1 MLPDSLLLHRRE
13 GNAVH
18 PRWLEAGD
26 LPWLEEMLVR
36 RDRAIGQPQRELEEI
51 LLGDAPF
58 PKRRLVA
65 RVLSGL
71 ARPMQKSP
79 LDPKRVRAAVFG
91 AAAGAVPREQAMA
104 VAADLVKGTRAEV
117 ESSLFADL
125 PGERRVAALA
135 KPLSPE
141 ELRLK
146 VNFSLAA
153 AFLARAVRVTVKTE
167 KDPLPLVR
175 HARWNGLIAERRE
188 GAIVLSGPFSLFR
201 HSILYGSALAG
212 VLPALARLG
221 AFSASVD
228 LLLRGT
234 AGRLTFDAAAP
245 VFLDGAVKISS
256 SSPAARLARE
266 LLQVAP
272 GWAAIADPEP
282 LAVGG
287 GILDA
292 DLLLV
297 PPDGGPAWRVELLRF
312 WTAAHVRQRVDAW
325 THAGVNVRLL
335 LDAARNGGEEPPPE
349 HPAVIVFDKRPNAV
363 TLLARLANGTVA
375 EASP

>member
-18 PRWLEAGD
+18 ARWLEAND
-26 LPWLEEMLVR
+26 VSWLEEMLIR
-36 RDRAIGQPQRELEEI
+36 RDRAIGRPQRELEEM
-51 LLGDAPF
+51 LLGDAPS

-65 RVLSGL
+65 RVLARL
-71 ARPMQKSP
+71 ARPLQKSP

-91 AAAGAVPREQAMA
+91 AAAGAVPREQAMR
-104 VAADLVKGTRAEV
+104 VAADLVKGTPADV
-117 ESSLFADL
+117 ETSLFADL
-125 PGERRVAALA
+125 PGERRVAKLA

-141 ELRLK
+141 GLRLK

-153 AFLARAVRVTVKTE
+153 SFLARAVRVTVTTE

-221 AFSASVD
+221 AFSASID

-234 AGRLTFDAAAP
+234 PGRLTFDGAAP
-245 VFLDGAVKISS
+245 VFLDEAVTISS
-256 SSPAARLARE
+256 SSPVARLARE
-266 LLQVAP
+266 MLEVAP
-272 GWAAIADPEP
+272 GWAAIVDPEP

-297 PPDGGPAWRVELLRF
+297 PPDGGPPWRVELLRF
-312 WTAAHVRQRVDAW
+312 WTAAHVRQRIEAW
-325 THAGVNVRLL
+325 VHAGANVRLL
-335 LDAARNGGEEPPPE
+335 LDATRNGGEEPPPE
-349 HPAVIVFDKRPNAV
+349 HPAVIVFEKRPNAV
-363 TLLARLANGTVA
+363 TLLARLASETVT
-375 EASP
+375 EASL